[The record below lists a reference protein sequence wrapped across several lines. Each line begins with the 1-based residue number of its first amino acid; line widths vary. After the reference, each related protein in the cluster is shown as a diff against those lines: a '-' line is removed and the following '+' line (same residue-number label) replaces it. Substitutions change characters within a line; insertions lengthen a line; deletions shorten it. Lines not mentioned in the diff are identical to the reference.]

1 MYYSDIMLQN
11 GPRPVNKQRSILLD
25 HLVVHTDNKMSF
37 KVDEYF
43 TVVAFPLQSLTL
55 GANNL
60 FDTSG
65 QRHTERIYSIY
76 IFFSFPFLSISTRPL
91 SRVLPGSSAS

>member
-11 GPRPVNKQRSILLD
+11 GALLVNKLRSILLD
-25 HLVVHTDNKMSF
+25 NLVVHTNNKMSF
-37 KVDEYF
+37 KVDKYS
-43 TVVAFPLQSLTL
+43 TVVAFPLQSLTQ

-60 FDTSG
+60 FDTSV

-76 IFFSFPFLSISTRPL
+76 IFLSISTRPL